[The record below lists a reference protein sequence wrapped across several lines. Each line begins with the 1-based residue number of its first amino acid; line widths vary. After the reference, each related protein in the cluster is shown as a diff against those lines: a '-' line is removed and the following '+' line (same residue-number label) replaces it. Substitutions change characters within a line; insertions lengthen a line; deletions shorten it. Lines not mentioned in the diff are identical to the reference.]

1 MLRTDT
7 GEVIVPLHRARP
19 HNQKLLLSSASRN
32 VTATRFALEISR
44 QHLNLAEIGRG
55 R

>member
-1 MLRTDT
+1 MRGTGDVIALLLRT
-7 GEVIVPLHRARP
+7 HP
-19 HNQKLLLSSASRN
+19 HNQKLLLLPSASRN
-32 VTATRFALEISR
+32 VTATRRFALKISR